1 MDDMLFGNLS
11 HLSLLKILPFECGY
25 LCQEDGNPDA
35 YSVSIA
41 MILQSV
47 SLLMRPAAYQQRELR
62 N

>member
-1 MDDMLFGNLS
+1 MYDTLFGDLS

-25 LCQEDGNPDA
+25 LCAKDGTPDA
-35 YSVSIA
+35 NSVSIA

-47 SLLMRPAAYQQRELR
+47 SILTRPAGFKERELR